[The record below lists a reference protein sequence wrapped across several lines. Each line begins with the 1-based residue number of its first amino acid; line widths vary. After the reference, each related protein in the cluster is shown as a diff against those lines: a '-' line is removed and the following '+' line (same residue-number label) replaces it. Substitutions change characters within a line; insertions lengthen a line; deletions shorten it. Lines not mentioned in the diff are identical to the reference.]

1 MKAGAV
7 WRDSDTAST
16 PVFPIFPLCEWLS
29 LPVGSTSR
37 SSPASALSLGPHRLR
52 LALRLARQGEID
64 RALPLSRQHKLLA
77 LCHSSDRRLRD
88 DAAVNGGGAALSR
101 GSCVALAFVISIASA
116 MHVYVEAPTIALGKR
131 SPKLDL
137 ARASGGRRLPPQR
150 PLCRGQFSSAGALA
164 TFARVA
170 NIGTA
175 CRQR

>member
-29 LPVGSTSR
+29 LPVGSASR

-101 GSCVALAFVISIASA
+101 GFCDCAGIR
-116 MHVYVEAPTIALGKR
+116 HR
-131 SPKLDL
+131 H
-137 ARASGGRRLPPQR
+137 RLFNAC
-150 PLCRGQFSSAGALA
+150 LCRSADDRAWQAL
-164 TFARVA
+164 TK
-170 NIGTA
+170 T
-175 CRQR
+175 